1 MKNLIIIISLIFLI
15 SFTAIIKTSSKNIEK
30 EIFFLNENLT
40 LLKEKYDM
48 ISFEYIYLS
57 QPSRLIEIMKN
68 KNEEYINL
76 DKSNLKFL
84 PND

>member
-1 MKNLIIIISLIFLI
+1 
-15 SFTAIIKTSSKNIEK
+15 
-30 EIFFLNENLT
+30 
-40 LLKEKYDM
+40 M
-48 ISFEYIYLS
+48 ISFEYTYLS

-84 PND
+84 PNDWKQRKKNISFRF

>member
-1 MKNLIIIISLIFLI
+1 
-15 SFTAIIKTSSKNIEK
+15 
-30 EIFFLNENLT
+30 
-40 LLKEKYDM
+40 M
-48 ISFEYIYLS
+48 ISFEYTYLS